1 MHPSVENV
9 FNVHP
14 KKYCWYV
21 LRFDIASNRKPSTRP
36 FIHAYILMLSIF
48 EAFVIKSMYEWKNK
62 NDTFKNV
69 DFSLSQFYRQKQALL
84 LKN

>member
-36 FIHAYILMLSIF
+36 FINAYILMLSIF
-48 EAFVIKSMYEWKNK
+48 EAFVIKSMYEWKIK
-62 NDTFKNV
+62 NDTFKMLI
-69 DFSLSQFYRQKQALL
+69 SLSLNFIA
-84 LKN
+84 KNKPFF